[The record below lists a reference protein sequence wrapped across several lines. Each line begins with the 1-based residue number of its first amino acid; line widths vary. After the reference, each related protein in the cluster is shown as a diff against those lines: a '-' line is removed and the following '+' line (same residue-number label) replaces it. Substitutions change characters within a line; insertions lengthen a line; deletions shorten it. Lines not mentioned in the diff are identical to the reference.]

1 MRGNMHG
8 EVARN
13 PEVVNKLILI
23 DMLTL
28 DEVTIYEIERKD
40 GNISIKAPF

>member
-1 MRGNMHG
+1 MHR
-8 EVARN
+8 EVIRN

-28 DEVTIYEIERKD
+28 DEVTFSRLIIINLRNPEK
-40 GNISIKAPF
+40 